1 MEDLEVLS
9 NVEVLNKSQ
18 NKSFLEQPD
27 ILSMISNK
35 NNQFIINSFE
45 KSIHI
50 DQDDQII
57 NNQFQSP
64 WSH

>member
-1 MEDLEVLS
+1 MHSEMEDFEVLS

-35 NNQFIINSFE
+35 NNQFNINSF
-45 KSIHI
+45 
-50 DQDDQII
+50 Q
-57 NNQFQSP
+57 
-64 WSH
+64 